1 MKYWLVK
8 SEPNAWSWDEHVA
21 AGIAEWDGVR
31 SHQACNNMKA
41 MKIGDR
47 AFFYHSIKEKQVVG
61 ILEVSKEY
69 YPDPTDKS
77 ERFGMVDF
85 KALVGDASDNIAGVK
100 GIGEKGAKALIERK
114 VAGLRNPM
122 VSAPCPPIEWP
133 VIPCRSMSTGKCSAI
148 SAGSSRST

>member
-61 ILEVSKEY
+61 ILEVAKEY

-85 KALVGDASDNIAGVK
+85 KALKAVESPVTLADIKATPELEAMALVRQSRLSVMPVTAS
-100 GIGEKGAKALIERK
+100 EWRLILK
-114 VAGLRNPM
+114 
-122 VSAPCPPIEWP
+122 
-133 VIPCRSMSTGKCSAI
+133 MSGT
-148 SAGSSRST
+148 TL